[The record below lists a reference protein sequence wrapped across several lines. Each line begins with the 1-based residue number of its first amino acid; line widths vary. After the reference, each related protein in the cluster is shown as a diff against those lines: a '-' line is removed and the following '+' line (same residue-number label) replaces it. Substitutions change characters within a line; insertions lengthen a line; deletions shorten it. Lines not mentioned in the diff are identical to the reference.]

1 MADQYHTNEAIT
13 VVPYKALFGQQPKW
27 GLAGRVP
34 RTFCL
39 NIIAE
44 VNEEYL
50 ICLDK
55 HKQCQQPD
63 EMVGPIV
70 SVLIIKMPWSQLAIS
85 PRSGEMIT
93 RAIQSLWQPSIRCD
107 HRYSHVQSS
116 KLSSPSMEA
125 GSTSAWSTFTFAQLC
140 VPILPLVVVKEGPQ
154 SAQYNGSART
164 FLCPTHSHL
173 LHHLV

>member
-34 RTFCL
+34 RTFCP

-63 EMVGPIV
+63 EMVGPIA
-70 SVLIIKMPWSQLAIS
+70 SVLIIKM
-85 PRSGEMIT
+85 T
-93 RAIQSLWQPSIRCD
+93 
-107 HRYSHVQSS
+107 
-116 KLSSPSMEA
+116 
-125 GSTSAWSTFTFAQLC
+125 
-140 VPILPLVVVKEGPQ
+140 
-154 SAQYNGSART
+154 
-164 FLCPTHSHL
+164 
-173 LHHLV
+173 